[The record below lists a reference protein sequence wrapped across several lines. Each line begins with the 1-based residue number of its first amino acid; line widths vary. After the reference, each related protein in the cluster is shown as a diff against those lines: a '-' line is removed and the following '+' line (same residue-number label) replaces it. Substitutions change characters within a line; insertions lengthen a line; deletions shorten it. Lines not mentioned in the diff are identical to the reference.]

1 MTIIVLLLFLITKR
15 KPPKVNNYLSSALVT
30 DATVNN
36 IHSPRGL
43 LGTPVPFLI
52 NTIISTNHMA
62 VASVNFNLS
71 TGST

>member
-43 LGTPVPFLI
+43 LGTPILICQQVPHNWITL
-52 NTIISTNHMA
+52 SKH
-62 VASVNFNLS
+62 NLFM
-71 TGST
+71 